1 MSSMK
6 EPLHRTL
13 ETMRVVIPDGKKQL
27 RPRLNKWN
35 QVLIK
40 AEMRHASGA
49 NLYDE
54 QCQAEQL
61 YMDDM
66 KKPFTYHGCW
76 EICKGLVIF
85 QDPP

>member
-1 MSSMK
+1 MSFTK

-13 ETMRVVIPDGKKQL
+13 ETTRVVIPNGKKQL
-27 RPRLNKWN
+27 HPRLNKWN

-54 QCQAEQL
+54 VTIVYGWHEKTL
-61 YMDDM
+61 
-66 KKPFTYHGCW
+66 TYHGCW
-76 EICKGLVIF
+76 EICKGWVIF